1 MDRSHFYQAVKLA
14 TPAQPEPVIA
24 AHVLVVDDEP
34 ELAESLSD
42 YLERKE
48 GYKISIARNGEEAM
62 AILRQAT
69 ETPEDPIDL
78 VMLDM
83 RMPHISGL
91 DVLSWIREHPDLH
104 YTRVIMLTATA
115 STKDKLE
122 AFSAGADDYITKPY
136 YPQELLARV
145 KTILR
150 SRQLEKQL
158 QSQSR
163 QLAALNR
170 VSHLITSKLDS
181 RQVYAAATDGIDAV
195 LNVAAAAVYMQDSSK
210 THLQCKYL
218 LHNGQAVPYHQLS
231 TIPIDGGL
239 IGLAYASQAVLYCND
254 PEDDALFHPEFDT
267 PPGVTVHSMMAV
279 GLVVRKVS
287 VGALI
292 AINKRHGSFTD
303 IDVDLFASL
312 ANSISRAIENA
323 FLFQRLTQRQ
333 KDLLDSRNTLQ
344 AVIDGILH
352 PIYTVGPDWRLI
364 AVNQTQMELLQT
376 SYPDL
381 VGQRCYEML
390 FGRQGPCEHCQAG
403 KTLLQK
409 KAERWTVR
417 WQGTDLLPQ
426 EWEVTAYPIPSQEIQ
441 AVVVWQNRTEE
452 RRLEQSLMQAGK
464 LAAIGQLA
472 AGVAHEINNPL
483 TVINANA
490 EMLKMTVPPET
501 DDFEAV
507 DLIHRAGVR
516 AAKVTTGLLNFARQE
531 KYEFVELNLNQSLL
545 QALDLVS
552 YQLQSQ
558 RITLVRHFADT
569 LPNIVGSLE
578 HLKSVW
584 INLLVNAGDAV
595 RERSENAEITITT
608 RLSPNGEQIQ
618 VLVQD
623 NGVGMSEAQQA
634 HIFEP
639 FYTTKDPGK
648 GTGLG
653 LATCYRIIEQHG
665 GEIDVISQ
673 PDEGTTFIVILPV
686 TPPKPDQEAEDA
698 LSPFAKS
705 VTIE

>member
-1 MDRSHFYQAVKLA
+1 MDRSNFYQAVKLA
-14 TPAQPEPVIA
+14 TPAQPEPVVT

-48 GYKISIARNGEEAM
+48 RFKISVAGNGEEAM
-62 AILRQAT
+62 EILRHST
-69 ETPEDPIDL
+69 ETGEPIDL
-78 VMLDM
+78 VLLDM
-83 RMPHISGL
+83 RMPRVSGL
-91 DVLSWIREHPDLH
+91 DVLSWIRQHPDLH

-115 STKDKLE
+115 STKDKLS
-122 AFSAGADDYITKPY
+122 AFSTGADDYITKPY

-170 VSHLITSKLDS
+170 VGHLITSKLDT

-195 LNVAAAAVYMQDSSK
+195 LDVAAAAVYMQDSTK
-210 THLQCKYL
+210 TRLQCKYL
-218 LHNGQAVPYHQLS
+218 LHEGQPVPTPQLP

-239 IGLAYASQAVLYCND
+239 IGLAYASQAVLYFND
-254 PEDDALFHPEFDT
+254 AEEDGLFNAAYDA
-267 PPGVTVHSMMAV
+267 PPGLTVRSMMAV

-287 VGALI
+287 VGTLI
-292 AINKRHGSFTD
+292 AINKRHGPFTE

-312 ANSISRAIENA
+312 ASSISRAIENA
-323 FLFQRLTQRQ
+323 FLFQRLNLRQ
-333 KDLLDSRNTLQ
+333 KELLDSRNTLQ

-352 PIYTVGPDWRLI
+352 PIYTVGPDWRLV
-364 AVNQTQMELLQT
+364 AVNQTQAETLEVH
-376 SYPDL
+376 PDKL
-381 VGQRCYEML
+381 VDQRCYEVL
-390 FGRQGPCEHCQAG
+390 FGRSEPCEHCQAR

-417 WQGTDLLPQ
+417 WQGADLLPQ
-426 EWEVTAYPIPSQEIQ
+426 EWEVSAYPIPSQEAQ

-490 EMLKMTVPPET
+490 EMLKMTIPPET

-516 AAKVTTGLLNFARQE
+516 AAKVTRGLLNFSRQE
-531 KYEFVELNLNQSLL
+531 RYEFIELDLNQSVV

-558 RITLVRHFADT
+558 GILVTRHFANE
-569 LPNIVGSLE
+569 LPTIVGSLE

-595 RERSENAEITITT
+595 RGRSQNAEITITT
-608 RLSPNGEQIQ
+608 RLSPQGDQIQ

-623 NGVGMSEAQQA
+623 NGVGISEAQLE

-673 PDEGTTFIVILPV
+673 PGEGTTFIVLLPV
-686 TPPKPDQEAEDA
+686 G
-698 LSPFAKS
+698 LSPAVEAMS
-705 VTIE
+705 DYLE

>member
-14 TPAQPEPVIA
+14 TPAQPEPDVS
-24 AHVLVVDDEP
+24 AHILVVDDEP

-48 GYKISIARNGEEAM
+48 GYKIAVARNGEDAM
-62 AILRQAT
+62 AILRRSM
-69 ETPEDPIDL
+69 EKPEEAIDL

-83 RMPHISGL
+83 RMPRVSGL
-91 DVLSWIREHPDLH
+91 DVLSWIRQHPDLH

-158 QSQSR
+158 QNQSR

-170 VSHLITSKLDS
+170 VGHLITSKLDS

-195 LNVAAAAVYMQDSSK
+195 LNVSAAAVYMQDNSK
-210 THLQCKYL
+210 TRLQCKYL
-218 LHNGQAVPYHQLS
+218 LHDGQPTPTQQLH

-239 IGLAYASQAVLYCND
+239 IGLAYASQAVLYFND
-254 PEDDALFHPEFDT
+254 PEDDALFNPELDS
-267 PPGVTVHSMMAV
+267 PPGLTVRSMMAV

-292 AINKRHGSFTD
+292 AINKRNGPFTD

-312 ANSISRAIENA
+312 ASSISRAIENA

-364 AVNQTQMELLQT
+364 AVNQTQAGLLNT
-376 SYPDL
+376 PAPDL
-381 VGQRCYEML
+381 VGRRCYHVL
-390 FGRQGPCEHCQAG
+390 FSRTEPCDHCLAS
-403 KTLLQK
+403 KTLEQK
-409 KAERWTVR
+409 RSERWTVR
-417 WQGTDLLPQ
+417 WQGADLLPQ
-426 EWEVTAYPIPSQEIQ
+426 EWEVTAYPIPSQEVQ

-531 KYEFVELNLNQSLL
+531 RYEFTALDLNQSLL

-558 RITLVRHFADT
+558 GIALVRHFAEA
-569 LPNIVGSLE
+569 LPPLVGSLE

-595 RERSENAEITITT
+595 RDQTENPEIVITT

-653 LATCYRIIEQHG
+653 LATCFRIIEQHG

-673 PDEGTTFIVILPV
+673 PGEGTTFIVLLPTGQPV
-686 TPPKPDQEAEDA
+686 PEQAVDEYLD
-698 LSPFAKS
+698 
-705 VTIE
+705 

>member
-14 TPAQPEPVIA
+14 TPAQPEPDVS
-24 AHVLVVDDEP
+24 AHILVVDDEP

-48 GYKISIARNGEEAM
+48 GYKIAVARNGEDAM
-62 AILRQAT
+62 AILRRSM
-69 ETPEDPIDL
+69 ETPEEAIDL

-83 RMPHISGL
+83 RMPRVSGL
-91 DVLSWIREHPDLH
+91 DVLSWIRQHPDLH

-158 QSQSR
+158 QNQSR

-170 VSHLITSKLDS
+170 VGHLITSKLDS

-195 LNVAAAAVYMQDSSK
+195 LNVSAAAVYMQDNSK
-210 THLQCKYL
+210 TRLQCKYL
-218 LHNGQAVPYHQLS
+218 LRDGQPTPYPQLP

-239 IGLAYASQAVLYCND
+239 IGLAYASQAVLYFND
-254 PEDDALFHPEFDT
+254 PEDDALFNPQLDT
-267 PPGVTVHSMMAV
+267 PPGITVRSMMAV

-292 AINKRHGSFTD
+292 AINKRNGPFTD

-312 ANSISRAIENA
+312 ASSISRAIENA

-364 AVNQTQMELLQT
+364 AVNQTQTELLNAQP
-376 SYPDL
+376 SDL
-381 VGQRCYEML
+381 VGRRCYQVL
-390 FGRQGPCEHCQAG
+390 FGRDDPCDHCLAS
-403 KTLLQK
+403 KTLKQK
-409 KAERWTVR
+409 RSERWTVR
-417 WQGTDLLPQ
+417 SQGADLLPQ
-426 EWEVTAYPIPSQEIQ
+426 EWEVTAYPIPTQEVQ

-490 EMLKMTVPPET
+490 EMLKMTVLPET
-501 DDFEAV
+501 DDYEAV

-531 KYEFVELNLNQSLL
+531 RYEFTALDLNQSVL

-558 RITLVRHFADT
+558 GISLVRHFAET
-569 LPNIVGSLE
+569 LPPLVGSLE

-595 RERSENAEITITT
+595 RERPENPEIVITT

-623 NGVGMSEAQQA
+623 NGVGMSEAQQV

-653 LATCYRIIEQHG
+653 LATCFRIIEQHG

-673 PDEGTTFIVILPV
+673 VGEGTTFIVLLPTGQPLPERTV
-686 TPPKPDQEAEDA
+686 AED
-698 LSPFAKS
+698 LD
-705 VTIE
+705 

>member
-14 TPAQPEPVIA
+14 TPAQPEPVVA

-48 GYKISIARNGEEAM
+48 GYKISIAQNGEEAM
-62 AILRQAT
+62 AILRHAT
-69 ETPEDPIDL
+69 ETPGEQIDL

-83 RMPHISGL
+83 RMPRMSGL
-91 DVLSWIREHPDLH
+91 DVLSWIRSHPDLH

-122 AFSAGADDYITKPY
+122 AFSTGADDYITKPY

-158 QSQSR
+158 QNQSR

-170 VSHLITSKLDS
+170 VGHLITSKLDT

-195 LNVAAAAVYMQDSSK
+195 LNVSAAAVYMQDSTK
-210 THLQCKYL
+210 TRLQCKYL
-218 LHNGQAVPYHQLS
+218 LHEGQPTPHHQLP

-239 IGLAYASQAVLYCND
+239 IGLAYASQAVLYFND
-254 PEDDALFHPEFDT
+254 PDDDALFHPEHDS

-292 AINKRHGSFTD
+292 AINKRQGQFTD

-312 ANSISRAIENA
+312 ASSISRAIENA
-323 FLFQRLTQRQ
+323 FLFQRLNQRQ
-333 KDLLDSRNTLQ
+333 KELLDSRNTLQ

-352 PIYTVGPDWRLI
+352 PIYTVGPDWRLV
-364 AVNQTQMELLQT
+364 AVNQTQAEIHQDSLLH
-376 SYPDL
+376 L
-381 VGQRCYEML
+381 VGQRCHEV
-390 FGRQGPCEHCQAG
+390 FFQRDKPCEHCQAG
-403 KTLLQK
+403 RTVLQK

-417 WQGTDLLPQ
+417 WQGADLLPQ
-426 EWEVTAYPIPSQEIQ
+426 EWEVTAYPIPSQEAQ

-490 EMLKMTVPPET
+490 EMLKMTVSPDT
-501 DDFEAV
+501 DDYEAV

-531 KYEFVELNLNQSLL
+531 RYEFIELDLNQSLL
-545 QALDLVS
+545 QALDLVA
-552 YQLQSQ
+552 YQLQSLGI
-558 RITLVRHFADT
+558 RLNRHFAEL
-569 LPNIVGSLE
+569 LPPVVGSLE

-595 RERSENAEITITT
+595 RGRSEQAEITITT
-608 RLSPNGEQIQ
+608 RLSPNGGQIQ

-623 NGVGMSEAQQA
+623 NGVGMSEAQLA

-653 LATCYRIIEQHG
+653 LATCFRIIEQHG

-673 PDEGTTFIVILPV
+673 PQEGTTFIVLLPV
-686 TPPKPDQEAEDA
+686 GLPLPEEA
-698 LSPFAKS
+698 
-705 VTIE
+705 TNYTN

>member
-14 TPAQPEPVIA
+14 TPAQPEPVVS
-24 AHVLVVDDEP
+24 AHILVVDDEP

-48 GYKISIARNGEEAM
+48 GYKISIARNGEEAV
-62 AILRQAT
+62 AILRQST
-69 ETPEDPIDL
+69 QTGTPIDL
-78 VMLDM
+78 VLLDM
-83 RMPHISGL
+83 RMPRVSGL
-91 DVLSWIREHPDLH
+91 DVLSWIRQHPDLH

-115 STKDKLE
+115 STKDKLD
-122 AFSAGADDYITKPY
+122 AFSTGADDYITKPY

-158 QSQSR
+158 QNQSR

-170 VSHLITSKLDS
+170 VGHLITSKLDT
-181 RQVYAAATDGIDAV
+181 RQVYAAAADGIDAV
-195 LNVAAAAVYMQDSSK
+195 LDVNAAAVYMQDSSK
-210 THLQCKYL
+210 TRLQCKYL
-218 LHNGQAVPYHQLS
+218 LCDGQPTASNLLP

-239 IGLAYASQAVLYCND
+239 IGLAYASQAVLYFNS
-254 PEDDALFHPEFDT
+254 PEDDALFNATYDT
-267 PPGVTVHSMMAV
+267 PPGISVRSMMAV

-292 AINKRHGSFTD
+292 AINKRHGAFTD

-312 ANSISRAIENA
+312 ASSISRAIENA
-323 FLFQRLTQRQ
+323 FLFQRLNQRQ

-364 AVNQTQMELLQT
+364 AVNQTQTDKLNT
-376 SYPDL
+376 PSGKL
-381 VGQRCYEML
+381 VGQRCYELL
-390 FGRQGPCEHCQAG
+390 FARNAPCEHCQAG

-409 KAERWTVR
+409 RAERWTVR
-417 WQGTDLLPQ
+417 WQGADLLPQ
-426 EWEVTAYPIPSQEIQ
+426 EWEVTAYPIPSQEVQ

-490 EMLKMTVPPET
+490 EMLKMTVPHDT

-531 KYEFVELNLNQSLL
+531 RYEFVELDLNQSIL
-545 QALDLVS
+545 QALDLVV
-552 YQLQSQ
+552 YQLQSKGI
-558 RITLVRHFADT
+558 RLVRHFADD
-569 LPNIVGSLE
+569 LPRFVGSLE

-595 RERSENAEITITT
+595 KDRPENSEIVITT

-653 LATCYRIIEQHG
+653 LATCFRIIEQHG

-673 PDEGTTFIVILPV
+673 PGEGTTFIILLP
-686 TPPKPDQEAEDA
+686 TKEPRSEN
-698 LSPFAKS
+698 
-705 VTIE
+705 I